1 MSKLVIK
8 LCYFVC
14 GYSELKRRLK
24 AEQKAKEKAEKEANK
39 AATAPVAHAE
49 GKKKSAAA
57 AEEEVSP
64 NEYFKLRSAAVA
76 ELKKSPETH
85 PYPHKFHVSISLE
98 NYINKY
104 SSLKEGEMLENEQL
118 R

>member
-1 MSKLVIK
+1 MYTH
-8 LCYFVC
+8 C
-14 GYSELKRRLK
+14 SELKRRLK
-24 AEQKAKEKAEKEANK
+24 AEQKAKEKAEKEASK
-39 AATAPVAHAE
+39 AAAD
-49 GKKKSAAA
+49 AAA
-57 AEEEVSP
+57 PANKCTNKSQLKDLEEISP

-98 NYINKY
+98 NFISKY
-104 SSLKEGEMLENEQL
+104 NHLNEGEMLEKDEL